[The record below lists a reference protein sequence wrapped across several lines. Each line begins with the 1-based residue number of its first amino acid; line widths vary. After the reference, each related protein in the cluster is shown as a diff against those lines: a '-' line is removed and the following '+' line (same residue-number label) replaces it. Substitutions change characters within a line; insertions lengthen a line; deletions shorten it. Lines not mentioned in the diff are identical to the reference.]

1 MKIQTKIGY
10 GKVTI
15 TEPMISDIYQIEQNE
30 DTNKFFIWSKNG
42 YNTRGCLEFA
52 DLDKA
57 IQSVK
62 KTIKNYFLDR
72 GEDNPKGF

>member
-15 TEPMISDIYQIEQNE
+15 TEPMISDTYQIEANE
-30 DTNKFFIWSKNG
+30 ETNKFFIWSENG
-42 YNTRGCLEFA
+42 YNTCGIVEYT

-57 IQSVK
+57 ISNVK
-62 KTIKNYFLDR
+62 KLIKTYFIDR
-72 GEDNPKGF
+72 GEENPKGF